1 MDASALLDSLD
12 ADKPEWMDGYGRLA
26 AEYDLVAPSLL
37 SYEVGNVIFGRRAKH
52 YGRSAA
58 ERIDRFETLLLD
70 VELRE
75 PTSESRASGADV
87 AQRYGLTFYDAAY
100 LELAAGI
107 PESLLVSHDAGLIAA
122 ARKALGLSRAK
133 ALDDF

>member
-12 ADKPEWMDGYGRLA
+12 ADKPEWIDGYGRLA
-26 AEYDLVAPSLL
+26 TEHELVAPSLL

-58 ERIDRFETLLLD
+58 ERIDRFETLLLG
-70 VELRE
+70 VELHE
-75 PTSESRASGADV
+75 PTTGSRASSADI
-87 AQRYGLTFYDAAY
+87 AQRHGLTFYDASY
-100 LELAAGI
+100 LDLAAGI
-107 PESLLVSHDAGLIAA
+107 SESLIVSHDAVLIAA
-122 ARKALGLSRAK
+122 ARKALGPSRAK